1 MDRNGDPQYVPEP
14 GTPGNGHMVEP
25 PVPAHAP
32 PQPVQVMGGNPAGE
46 EQQEGGIQ
54 ISAVLAAFRRR
65 WFTAISLG
73 LVLGA
78 AAAATVW
85 YVTPVTYTSYAELQF
100 DLTPF
105 YFGDRET
112 GEANGDLRSFKGTM
126 MRLATYPFVLVAALR
141 EPGVHQ
147 CPTIREQRD
156 PEAWLEDAIEVSAV
170 GEQFM
175 RISLTGERPADLKTI
190 VEAVTNAFVTQVVD
204 QQLQD
209 RRLKLTELK
218 ELLGRE
224 QTELDRQQS
233 ALRRLD
239 KELAPN
245 ETQVDAMQQAKLDL
259 RVELR
264 KQLGAVRLQIIEQ
277 EIILQTIEGTQE
289 EGVELAIP
297 EAVVDSQLL
306 EDPGFQKLYRSTRQK
321 EVQLSTLRDR
331 LKEGHALITK
341 AEDDLAALEAQLEA
355 YRETQLPQIRQQL
368 QSRIAD
374 VPDSAGQIRQR
385 IDLLRKMEDGYT
397 EEINALKVEER
408 HLAVSWVDRQILADT
423 VDSLKEKVNRF
434 SDTIYKREI
443 ELEKAGVPIVVRRP
457 AEVPKKP
464 DGGKREKMAG
474 VAGFGVFGLLVAAI
488 VWLEMAAKRINSVD
502 ELEAAS
508 NLQVMA
514 TIPLMPR
521 WVSRGDDRTHH
532 KAAYWHSVLTE
543 SIDAARTLLLR
554 NSQLSG
560 TRTVMI
566 ASATGGEGKSTLSC
580 HLATSLARAGR
591 SVLLVDCD
599 IRRPSIHRVFD
610 FENSP
615 GICDV
620 LRQEVPLEEAI
631 KQGSPDGLSILP
643 AGKVDQTVLRLLAQD
658 ELGNLFKELA
668 AEYDFIII
676 DSAPVLP
683 VTDSLLI
690 AQHVDAVMFSV
701 RRDVS
706 RAAKVAAAVQ
716 RLSMLG
722 VSILGAVAIGLEDG
736 GSSNRYYG
744 RYGYGY
750 GYNYGYRGSYHRTPA
765 NIS

>member
-1 MDRNGDPQYVPEP
+1 MDRNGDPQFAPDPNLE
-14 GTPGNGHMVEP
+14 GNGHTVDP
-25 PVPAHAP
+25 SVPAYVP
-32 PQPVQVMGGNPAGE
+32 QQPVQVVGGAPAAE
-46 EQQEGGIQ
+46 EQQESGIQ
-54 ISAVLAAFRRR
+54 VSAVLAAFRRR

-73 LVLGA
+73 VILGA

-100 DLTPF
+100 DMTPF
-105 YFGDRET
+105 YFGSRET
-112 GEANGDLRSFKGTM
+112 GESDDDLRSFKGTM
-126 MRLATYPFVLVAALR
+126 MRLAKYPFVLVAALR

-147 CPTIREQRD
+147 CPTIREKRD
-156 PEAWLEDAIEVSAV
+156 PEAWLEESIDVKAV
-170 GEQFM
+170 GGQFM

-209 RRLKLTELK
+209 RREKLVQLQELH
-218 ELLGRE
+218 GRE
-224 QTELDRQQS
+224 QIELDRQQS

-264 KQLGAVRLQIIEQ
+264 KQLGSVRLQIIEQ
-277 EIILQTIEGTQE
+277 EIMLQTLEGAK
-289 EGVELAIP
+289 EGGTEMSIP
-297 EAVVDSQLL
+297 EAVVDAQLL
-306 EDPGFQKLYRSTRQK
+306 EDPEFQKLYRSRGKK
-321 EVQLSTLRDR
+321 EIHLATLRDR
-331 LKEGHALITK
+331 LTEPHPLISAAEEELEG
-341 AEDDLAALEAQLEA
+341 LEQKLEA
-355 YRETQLPQIRQQL
+355 YRETQLPQIRQDL
-368 QSRIAD
+368 QTRIAD
-374 VPDSAGQIRQR
+374 VPDSAEQIRQR
-385 IDLLRKMEDGYT
+385 ITLLKKMEEGYIK
-397 EEINALKVEER
+397 EINDLKVEER

-423 VDSLKEKVNRF
+423 VASLKQKVNRYAE
-434 SDTIYKREI
+434 TIYKREI
-443 ELEKAGVPIVVRRP
+443 ELEKAGVPVIVRRP

-464 DGGKREKMAG
+464 DSGKRTKMAG
-474 VAGFGVFGLLVAAI
+474 VAGAGVFALFVAAV
-488 VWLEMAAKRINSVD
+488 VWLEMAAKRISSVD
-502 ELEAAS
+502 ELETAS

-554 NSQLSG
+554 NAQLSG

-591 SVLLVDCD
+591 RVLLVDCD

-610 FENSP
+610 FDNSP
-615 GICDV
+615 GICET
-620 LRQEVPLEEAI
+620 LRQEIALEDAI
-631 KQGSPDGLSILP
+631 KEGSPDGLSILP

-701 RRDVS
+701 RKDVS

-722 VSILGAVAIGLEDG
+722 VTILGAVAIGLEDG
-736 GSSNRYYG
+736 SSTSRYYG

-750 GYNYGYRGSYHRTPA
+750 GYGYRGSYHRTPA
-765 NIS
+765 NLT